1 MRLCEGAWRQMFLV
15 SSTAQDFVL
24 CHGGGESQDTGG
36 HDQELNTGKML
47 LLAGEIFISVPKKGA
62 RFG

>member
-1 MRLCEGAWRQMFLV
+1 MFLV
-15 SSTAQDFVL
+15 SSTGQDFVL

-36 HDQELNTGKML
+36 HDQELSTGKML